1 MTLPP
6 DNPGSDDV
14 RNSIGDVDPLKWLE
28 SLAAR
33 QGANPEEFVTSA
45 DLDVPE
51 VSGDAVID
59 EPGYQD
65 YDPYGSSDKP
75 ATPKHARPAPA
86 AAEPARPVAQ
96 AAPAGGEEL
105 NPLAWLESLARR
117 QGANP
122 EEFVTQ
128 ADLEVEEVD
137 PDTVIDEP
145 GYTPYDGS
153 DRPARPAAA
162 AASAASAAAEPAE
175 EMLSP
180 EEAAALL
187 GLETVDMMPP
197 LPAVEEEPVEAPV
210 AAVAASTVDDDDEEV
225 DPLAWL
231 ESLARRQG
239 ARSEELITGGTLDVP
254 EAAADALSD
263 APGYEDYSPFGTL
276 AERAE
281 EDEAP
286 EPVQAPAAAG
296 DDTLAWLEGLADEQG
311 AAPRAGDPL
320 AGMTDEEIELRAAAG
335 ELTAA
340 QMEAWLRRQAAS
352 LAEVH
357 FEDDADL
364 LDELA
369 PPVPAEMPD
378 WLQEAAPVDAAGLP
392 LPEVEEFAPED
403 ALEPAELPAWLQESA
418 EEAPGPVAALA
429 AEEPP
434 VDYEDSWAQALDSE
448 YLTTQQL
455 APDEEPEW
463 YQAALQDPAREAEL
477 EAELAAAELEPEDFA
492 PEEEPL
498 PEPEAAELPAWLRDA
513 VPDEAVE
520 DIPDWLTEEVPGSE
534 LSAAELDEWL
544 DDSELELEAAE
555 IPDWLSEAA
564 EAEPAE
570 LPGWLMEAAP
580 DEMLAEVEEPAPA
593 APAPAPAPA
602 PEPVRAAGPKRFLA
616 PEVPAEP
623 AYERFRRALAENP
636 ADHAERLSLARKLV
650 EDRRVAASLAQYEVL
665 VMAEAE
671 LDTLETDLAQVVRQ
685 QPALPRARRVLG
697 DVLMRKGQLKE
708 ALEAYRAALEQL

>member
-51 VSGDAVID
+51 VTDGVPLD

-86 AAEPARPVAQ
+86 AAESSPPAAQ
-96 AAPAGGEEL
+96 AAPASGEEL

-128 ADLEVEEVD
+128 ADLEVEIVD

-153 DRPARPAAA
+153 DRPARAAA
-162 AASAASAAAEPAE
+162 PAPAE
-175 EMLSP
+175 EPRVAEEIRSDEGVLSP
-180 EEAAALL
+180 AEAAALL
-187 GLETVDMMPP
+187 GLETMDMAPP
-197 LPAVEEEPVEAPV
+197 LPAAE
-210 AAVAASTVDDDDEEV
+210 AVAEAEPEPATAAQDDEDV

-254 EAAADALSD
+254 ETAADAVID
-263 APGYEDYSPFGTL
+263 EPGYEDYSPFGTL
-276 AERAE
+276 AERAD
-281 EDEAP
+281 EDETP
-286 EPVQAPAAAG
+286 EPERPAAAVPAG
-296 DDTLAWLEGLADEQG
+296 DDTLAWLEGLADEQ
-311 AAPRAGDPL
+311 AAPAAAGGDPL
-320 AGMTDEEIELRAAAG
+320 AGLSDEEIELRAAAG
-335 ELTAA
+335 ELTAT

-352 LAEVH
+352 LADVH
-357 FEDDADL
+357 FEDEADL
-364 LDELA
+364 LDELT

-378 WLQEAAPVDAAGLP
+378 WLQEAAPVDATGLP

-403 ALEPAELPAWLQESA
+403 ELTLEPAELPAWLHDSA
-418 EEAPGPVAALA
+418 DEAPAEALA
-429 AEEPP
+429 AAEPP

-448 YLTTQQL
+448 YMTTQQL

-463 YQAALQDPAREAEL
+463 YQAALHDPAREAEL
-477 EAELAAAELEPEDFA
+477 EAELAAAELEAEDFE
-492 PEEEPL
+492 PDEEPL
-498 PEPEAAELPAWLRDA
+498 PEPASAELPDWLRDA
-513 VPDEAVE
+513 APDEVAE
-520 DIPDWLTEEVPGSE
+520 DVPDWLIEEVPGSE
-534 LSAAELDEWL
+534 LSAADLDEWL
-544 DDSELELEAAE
+544 EDSELELEAAE
-555 IPDWLSEAA
+555 IPDWLDEAA

-570 LPGWLMEAAP
+570 LPGWLVEAAP
-580 DEMLAEVEEPAPA
+580 DEALAQAETPAP
-593 APAPAPAPA
+593 PPAPAPA
-602 PEPVRAAGPKRFLA
+602 PEPARIPGPKRSLT
-616 PEVPAEP
+616 PEIPAGP
-623 AYERFRRALAENP
+623 AYERFRRVLAENP
-636 ADHAERLSLARKLV
+636 ADYAARLSLARALAA
-650 EDRRVAASLAQYEVL
+650 DRNVNASLAQYEAL

-671 LDTLETDLAQVVRQ
+671 LDTLETDLAQVIQQ
-685 QPALPRARRVLG
+685 QPALPRARRMLG
-697 DVLMRKGQLKE
+697 DVLMRKGRLKD
-708 ALEAYRAALEQL
+708 ALETYRAALEQL